1 MKKFTLALLS
11 LILIVGLGS
20 CGKKNLEEICKDV
33 TEANASQKAKDL
45 SQDDFKILLDYSND
59 AMNKLVEGIRKEG
72 LNFDAEK
79 LKKNYPYLDQASL
92 LISAADKEGLLNDE
106 NEKAFT
112 KLSDKF
118 NEALKASIGAFNA
131 ASPQIDV
138 SDIENPDFDDA
149 DFEIESEN

>member
-1 MKKFTLALLS
+1 
-11 LILIVGLGS
+11 
-20 CGKKNLEEICKDV
+20 
-33 TEANASQKAKDL
+33 
-45 SQDDFKILLDYSND
+45 
-59 AMNKLVEGIRKEG
+59 MNKLVEGIRKEG